1 MITRT
6 VYARAI
12 ADVREWSVY
21 RLANEADVMSPD
33 SRDSAGSGMLD
44 SVRSATID
52 AIDYADTDSTDDIR
66 AIETSE
72 IADSG
77 PSVYT
82 HACWSQFVD
91 LGAYREDIS
100 EWGEPD
106 GSDLESIARLA
117 LYMVADRLARAIIE
131 YVADTIDSD
140 DSDSADSE

>member
-1 MITRT
+1 
-6 VYARAI
+6 
-12 ADVREWSVY
+12 
-21 RLANEADVMSPD
+21 
-33 SRDSAGSGMLD
+33 MLD